1 MRLTYLK
8 LGASAFF
15 WGGSAI
21 AGKLV
26 MDELG
31 PASTTFLRFGGAAVL
46 LLAIVPLAR
55 LSLRVGL
62 REHLQYATLGL
73 IGVTLCYYFYFRG
86 LQASS
91 AFNAALLEAT
101 IPLVT
106 LALGVAAGRERASRL
121 ETVGFFVSYLGVVV
135 IITRLSPDA
144 ILEAEYNWGDILLL
158 LSTVCFGL
166 YNFLLKL
173 FAPRVDATVQTC
185 LIFCYGALGLVP
197 WLVLDPDGIADLRRF
212 PELEW
217 DLIGCMAFMAIG
229 SSVLAYLFFN
239 QGVHLLGAAKASG
252 FINLVPVITI
262 VLSLALLGERPRPI
276 QILGAAIVM
285 LGVYLSQRRA
295 RSGPARA
302 EVSRAEPDRRAARP
316 APTADSGT

>member
-26 MDELG
+26 MEETG
-31 PASTTFLRFGGAAVL
+31 PAATTFLRYGVAAVL
-46 LLAIVPLAR
+46 LLAALPLMR
-55 LSLRVGL
+55 LSVRVGL
-62 REHLQYATLGL
+62 REHVQYAILGVV
-73 IGVTLCYYFYFRG
+73 GVTLCYYFYFRG
-86 LQASS
+86 LQESS

-106 LALGVAAGRERASRL
+106 LALGVAARKETAGRL
-121 ETVGFFVSYLGVVV
+121 QTIGFFVSYLGVVL
-135 IITRLSPDA
+135 IITRLNPDVVTTA
-144 ILEAEYNWGDILLL
+144 DYNWGDILLL
-158 LSTVCFGL
+158 LSTICFGA

-173 FAPRVDATVQTC
+173 FSPRADSRVQTC

-197 WLVLDPDGIADLRRF
+197 WLLMNDAGIPDLRRF
-212 PELEW
+212 PELGW
-217 DLIGCMAFMAIG
+217 KIIGCMAFMAVG

-239 QGVHLLGAAKASG
+239 EGVHALGAAKASG

-262 VLSLALLGERPRPI
+262 VLSLVLLRERPGMV
-276 QILGAAIVM
+276 QIVGAAVVM
-285 LGVYLSQRRA
+285 LGVYLSQRANRA
-295 RSGPARA
+295 RPRPPGAPGPLARTPA
-302 EVSRAEPDRRAARP
+302 SAVSESA
-316 APTADSGT
+316 